1 MSKLTDK
8 LRGYFQDKE
17 TRHIY
22 VDEFLNEYI
31 GTQIK
36 VLREQRGWSQKK
48 LAYETGMK
56 QSRISVL
63 EDVNYY
69 SWSISTLKRLAK
81 AFDVPLNVSF
91 VTFGDR
97 LRDIETFSRKSLER
111 PAFDDDPVFIE
122 KSEELPVSMAISAT
136 QADQGLNSKQ
146 VNYPH
151 RFSPAT
157 QDGALGM
164 LAPQG
169 PLEKAGGPELAS
181 DAFYKNNASMQ
192 VSPPTLSGDLTLHI
206 SAPEEGLMEA

>member
-8 LRGYFQDKE
+8 LRVYFQDKE

-36 VLREQRGWSQKK
+36 VLREQRGWSQEK

-111 PAFDDDPVFIE
+111 PAFDDDPVFME

-136 QADQGLNSKQ
+136 QADQELNSKQ

-151 RFSPAT
+151 RFSPTT
-157 QDGALGM
+157 QNGALGM
-164 LAPQG
+164 LHTPQSA
-169 PLEKAGGPELAS
+169 LEKTGGSEFAS
-181 DAFYKNNASMQ
+181 DAFYKNASMQ
-192 VSPPTLSGDLTLHI
+192 ASPPKLSGSLPFHI
-206 SAPEEGLMEA
+206 PALEKGLMGA

>member
-8 LRGYFQDKE
+8 LKVYFQDKE

-22 VDEFLNEYI
+22 VDEFLNDFI

-36 VLREQRGWSQKK
+36 VLREQKGWSQEK
-48 LAYETGMK
+48 LAYEAGMK

-97 LRDIETFSRKSLER
+97 LRDIEMFSRESLER
-111 PAFDDDPVFIE
+111 PAFDEDPVFME
-122 KSEELPVSMAISAT
+122 KSEELPVSNAISAT
-136 QADQGLNSKQ
+136 LVAQENNWKKDNGYFIDYLRPQKVEGALSGLHRIQDTLPTKQ
-146 VNYPH
+146 VNLSSHIPT
-151 RFSPAT
+151 RQP
-157 QDGALGM
+157 GM
-164 LAPQG
+164 TA
-169 PLEKAGGPELAS
+169 E
-181 DAFYKNNASMQ
+181 
-192 VSPPTLSGDLTLHI
+192 
-206 SAPEEGLMEA
+206 